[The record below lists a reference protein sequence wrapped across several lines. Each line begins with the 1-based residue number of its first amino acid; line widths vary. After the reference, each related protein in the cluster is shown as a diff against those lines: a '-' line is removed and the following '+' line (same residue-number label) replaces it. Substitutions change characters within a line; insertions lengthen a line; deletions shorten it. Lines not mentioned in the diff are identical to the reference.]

1 MPDLRTTSPICMNPL
16 DYGPWST
23 VYGFAMTG
31 KPTAVVTGASSGI
44 GEQLAVALSVAGF
57 EVVVVGRSADRT
69 LAVANELKA
78 EHYVADFAELG
89 EVRELGMTLARHHP
103 HLDVLMNNA
112 GGVAGARIETVDGF
126 EWTFQV
132 NHLAPFLLT
141 GLLHANLAASQGRVI
156 VTASTAST
164 SRMARIDF
172 ADLQSERG
180 YRALRAYSRA
190 KLANVLF
197 ARELGRRWAVDGIAA
212 ASAHPGVVASRFGSA
227 STLPVR
233 AVVASP
239 LRRLMRSPAEGA
251 DTLVWLATAP
261 RSEWTSGEYFA
272 DRAVTKSN
280 PVADDVSVAARLW
293 EVSEE
298 LVATTV

>member
-1 MPDLRTTSPICMNPL
+1 MNPL

-23 VYGFAMTG
+23 VYGFSMTG
-31 KPTAVVTGASSGI
+31 NTAGKLTAVVTGASSGI
-44 GEQLAVALSVAGF
+44 GEQLAQALSAAGI
-57 EVVVVGRSADRT
+57 EVIVVGRSADRT
-69 LAVANELKA
+69 RAVANRLKA
-78 EHYVADFAELG
+78 EHHVVDFAELDQ
-89 EVRELGMTLARHHP
+89 VRELGTMLAHRHP

-141 GLLHANLAASQGRVI
+141 NMLHTNLAASRGRVI

-172 ADLQSERG
+172 ADLQPERG
-180 YRALRAYSRA
+180 YRALRAYSVA

-197 ARELGRRWAVDGIAA
+197 ARELARRWAADGIAA

-251 DTLVWLATAP
+251 DTLVWLANAP
-261 RSEWTSGEYFA
+261 RSEWMSGEYFA
-272 DRAVTKSN
+272 DRAVARSN
-280 PVADDVSVAARLW
+280 PIAADATVAARLW
-293 EVSEE
+293 ETSER
-298 LVATTV
+298 LVAATG

>member
-1 MPDLRTTSPICMNPL
+1 M
-16 DYGPWST
+16 
-23 VYGFAMTG
+23 
-31 KPTAVVTGASSGI
+31 VTGASSGI
-44 GEQLAVALSVAGF
+44 GEQLAVALSAVGF
-57 EVVVVGRSADRT
+57 VVVVVGRSADRT
-69 LAVANELKA
+69 RAVANGLKA
-78 EHYVADFAELG
+78 EYHVVDFAELDQI
-89 EVRELGMTLARHHP
+89 RELGTTLARNHP
-103 HLDVLMNNA
+103 HLDLLMNNA

-141 GLLHANLAASQGRVI
+141 NLLHANLAATKGRVI

-180 YRALRAYSRA
+180 YRALRAYSAA

-197 ARELGRRWAVDGIAA
+197 ARELARRWAADGIAA

-261 RSEWTSGEYFA
+261 RSEWMSGEYFA
-272 DRAVTKSN
+272 DRAVARSN
-280 PVADDVSVAARLW
+280 PIAADPIVAARLW
-293 EVSEE
+293 EASEG
-298 LVATTV
+298 LLAARG